1 MPAFELR
8 LHPRNGIE
16 ASATLGAP
24 RPGAGASRGNGMHKR
39 WGVLGVF
46 GVLACGAASAE
57 GLLVRASDLQGR
69 PVADAVVTIQ
79 PRTAVPRPARRA
91 PQLRIIDQKNLMFVP
106 YMQLLR
112 PGDSVVFRNSDGTRH
127 HVYSFS
133 PAKAFEFMLKPGTS
147 SPPLV
152 LDKPGLIAVGCNIH
166 DHMIAYLLVSPE
178 QAQVTP
184 PQGQVV
190 FAHLPPGRYTVKV
203 WHPQLRPGET
213 QPNAVETVAGE
224 GDTQQAAFTLS
235 LMPDPRGFADREHL
249 DY

>member
-1 MPAFELR
+1 MRWR
-8 LHPRNGIE
+8 L
-16 ASATLGAP
+16 
-24 RPGAGASRGNGMHKR
+24 
-39 WGVLGVF
+39 
-46 GVLACGAASAE
+46 VLAWLLVGSAGPVWAGQLVVRVSDTGGHAVGDAIVTLVPAASA
-57 GLLVRASDLQGR
+57 ASTGA
-69 PVADAVVTIQ
+69 PV
-79 PRTAVPRPARRA
+79 PA
-91 PQLRIIDQKNLMFVP
+91 PQTHYVDQRDETFIP
-106 YMQLLR
+106 YVQVVR
-112 PGDSVVFRNSDGTRH
+112 PGDKVVFRNSDGTRH

-152 LDKPGLIAVGCNIH
+152 LDNPGLIAVGCNIH